1 MRNTVTLK
9 AKAQTHEVRV
19 IDDHAWQVT
28 SGTSGNEYEV
38 HRHGDNLQCSCK
50 WGTAGGQ
57 RWARKQSGC
66 SHVAAVASFLAEEAG
81 RKASIHDGE
90 DAAKRQRRP
99 MMALGQG
106 LYLTSRVA

>member
-1 MRNTVTLK
+1 MRNTTTLK
-9 AKAQTHEVRV
+9 AKAQSHEVREIDQNTWKV
-19 IDDHAWQVT
+19 I

-38 HRHGDNLQCSCK
+38 HRHGDNFQCSCK
-50 WGTAGGQ
+50 WGTAGQQ

-66 SHVAAVASFLAEEAG
+66 SHTVSVTTYLAEEAG

-90 DAAKRQRRP
+90 EAAKRQRRP
-99 MMALGQG
+99 TINLGQG